1 MGGGGCSYRPQI
13 VLHNKWRASNKDY
26 YYCRLLTKE
35 EGLDYTNCV
44 DYSPTPDGNI
54 INTDTRWNI
63 TGTLIKKISLS
74 ETDILCK
81 DRTVFVPVRYRTFTD
96 AMTVCEQ
103 LGERGGTYHYILGH

>member
-1 MGGGGCSYRPQI
+1 M
-13 VLHNKWRASNKDY
+13 VLDIY
-26 YYCRLLTKE
+26 YSRLLSTE
-35 EGLDYTNCV
+35 EGGDFTNCV

-63 TGTLIKKISLS
+63 TGNLIKKISLS
-74 ETDILCK
+74 ETEILCK

-103 LGERGGTYHYILGH
+103 LGEIGDTKDALINHVISSS